1 MIKKILIV
9 IVTIL
14 FFSSSIFAVNNVNV
28 EIYNL
33 SKGYQDTLSK
43 IFQSRYEKA
52 KNKRSNFDALS
63 IFKQLIKKDTVYNV
77 AFKYVNEKIYLYV
90 ADAIDDPK
98 IMQQIAVKKTV
109 TSDGN
114 VYNFE
119 SYVYNFDVS
128 YYFAQQYV
136 FFIDENGNFYNGIY
150 DNFEL
155 NSVDIVCDKEQF
167 YFWLYNNFKI
177 EKWRVFS
184 KGSDVSSK
192 IDELNNKLLDN
203 KVDSNNIS
211 NSINKN
217 DFTKND
223 QNIQKKDI
231 EFTNFFNSLKYI
243 LFNNNIEYPV
253 LNIFGKDVELKVSVK
268 KILNT
273 YMPMISSLVQ
283 ITWWVTL
290 CSWIIYDIKNI
301 INKMKNGSIL
311 ENTNDGNVGGNE
323 L

>member
-1 MIKKILIV
+1 MFKKILITIV
-9 IVTIL
+9 IVL
-14 FFSSSIFAVNNVNV
+14 CCSSSIFAANNVNV

-43 IFQSRYEKA
+43 IFQSRFEKA
-52 KNKRSNFDALS
+52 KGKSNNASVLS
-63 IFKQLIKKDTVYNV
+63 SFKEIISKNTIYNV
-77 AFKYVNEKIYLYV
+77 AFKYVNEKIYIYI

-98 IMQQIAVKKTV
+98 IMQQIATKKTV

-114 VYNFE
+114 LYNFD

-136 FFIDENGNFYNGIY
+136 FFINENGDFYNGIY

-155 NSVDIVCDKEQF
+155 NAVDIVCDKEQF
-167 YFWLYNNFKI
+167 YFWIYENYKV
-177 EKWRVFS
+177 EKWRVFA
-184 KGSDVSSK
+184 KGSDVSAK

-203 KVDSNNIS
+203 KVDSNSIS

-231 EFTNFFNSLKYI
+231 EFTNFFNSLKGI

-268 KILNT
+268 KILNS

-283 ITWWVTL
+283 MTWWVTL

-311 ENTNDGNVGGNE
+311 ENTNDGNIGGGE